1 MSQGGLVAKHG
12 ESTVWCGLEGQS
24 YNELVSLVYNLLL
37 SRAGRRK
44 KSHIIINRVEFF
56 VLSNFFLFF
65 PFPRNNTRFF
75 LLLGMNQAQ
84 TLLIRD
90 YNNCIETPSAYVSLT
105 RL

>member
-1 MSQGGLVAKHG
+1 MKLLKLAVMLQETGYTMSQGGLVAKHG

-24 YNELVSLVYNLLL
+24 YNELAFSLVYNLLL

-44 KSHIIINRVEFF
+44 KSHILINRVEFV

-75 LLLGMNQAQ
+75 LLLGMN
-84 TLLIRD
+84 
-90 YNNCIETPSAYVSLT
+90 
-105 RL
+105 